1 MFPSA
6 SIPST
11 SVRSHRVCELR
22 SATVRFAER
31 IVLDRVDLVVGP
43 ADRLA
48 VIGDNGAGK
57 STLLDLLAGVV
68 SPVAGETRV
77 VVPGGIAHASQE
89 PRFPDGATVRDAV
102 DLLLADLRALESRI
116 RSCSEHLSLAG
127 EDEQPALL
135 EELGDLV
142 DAYEARDGYGVDRRV
157 DAGLDQLGL
166 GGLDRG
172 RPVDGLSGG
181 ERARL
186 ALAVAL
192 SANAE
197 LLLLDEPTND
207 LDVSALA
214 WLEDRLAAHRGAM
227 VVVTHDR
234 AFLER
239 FADDIVQVRDGG
251 LRRYGN
257 GYAGF
262 LVARA
267 TERRRQAERHEEWKA
282 ELARNEALVA
292 ANAFRLD
299 AIPRKLELGGF
310 GHGAFRARS
319 RDHGA
324 MGRIR
329 MAKERVARLRAEPV
343 APPPEPLRFAA
354 GLGGAAPSDGRPL
367 LAVHDVRREADARLR
382 MAEWALHPGD
392 RWLVTGPNGAGKTTL
407 LRLLAGEIAPD
418 AGDVERTPRVR
429 VSWLRQDVAA
439 PAAGSVVGVFARTVG
454 IHRDDAI
461 ERLRRFG
468 LLSEED
474 LRRQVRAL
482 SVGQRRRLD
491 LAMALADPGDV
502 LLLDEPTNH
511 LDPELVEQLEDAL
524 DDHPGAVVT
533 VTHDRHWLRRAS

>member
-1 MFPSA
+1 MR
-6 SIPST
+6 ST
-11 SVRSHRVCELR
+11 
-22 SATVRFAER
+22 TVRFGER

-43 ADRLA
+43 TERVA

-57 STLLDLLAGVV
+57 STLLDLFAGVLA
-68 SPVAGETRV
+68 PVAGETRV
-77 VVPGGIAHASQE
+77 DLPGGLAHASQA
-89 PRFPDGATVRDAV
+89 PRFPAGATVRDAV
-102 DLLLADLRALESRI
+102 DLLLADLRGLESRL
-116 RSCSEHLSLAG
+116 RRCAERLAVADEHA
-127 EDEQPALL
+127 QPALL
-135 EELGDLV
+135 AELGDLT
-142 DAYEARDGYGVDRRV
+142 DRFEARDGYGVDQRV
-157 DAGLDQLGL
+157 DAALDQLGL

-172 RPVDGLSGG
+172 RAVSGLSGG
-181 ERARL
+181 ECARI

-207 LDVSALA
+207 LDASALA
-214 WLEDRLAAHRGAM
+214 WLEGRLAAHRGAM

-262 LVARA
+262 LTARA
-267 TERRRQAERHEEWKA
+267 TERRRQAERHEAWKA
-282 ELARNEALVA
+282 ELARNEALVE
-292 ANAFRLD
+292 ANSFRLQ
-299 AIPRKLELGGF
+299 AIPRKLELDGF
-310 GHGAFRARS
+310 GHGAFRARG

-343 APPPEPLRFAA
+343 APPPEPLRFTA
-354 GLGGAAPSDGRPL
+354 GLASVEAASDGPSVVLRGI
-367 LAVHDVRREADARLR
+367 AHEDGARLQ
-382 MAEWALHPGD
+382 MEEWSLGAGD

-407 LRLLAGEIAPD
+407 LRLLAGELAPD
-418 AGDVERTPRVR
+418 AGDVLRTPGVR
-429 VSWLRQDVAA
+429 VSWLPQDVAA
-439 PAAGSVVGVFARTVG
+439 PPAGTAVGVFARALG
-454 IHRDDAI
+454 IHREDAA

-468 LLSEED
+468 LLRAED
-474 LRRQVRAL
+474 LRRPVRAL

-491 LAMALADPGDV
+491 LAIALADPGDV

-524 DDHPGAVVT
+524 DGHPGAVVT
-533 VTHDRHWLRRAS
+533 VTHDRHWIRRASAARRVRVRGGRAEVVA